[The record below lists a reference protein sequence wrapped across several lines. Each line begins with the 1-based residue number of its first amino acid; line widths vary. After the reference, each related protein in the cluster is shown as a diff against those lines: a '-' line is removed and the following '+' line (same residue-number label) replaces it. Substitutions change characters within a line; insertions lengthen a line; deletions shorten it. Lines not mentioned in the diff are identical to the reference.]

1 MLAPWKN
8 SCVKPRQCFK
18 KQRYHFADKGP
29 HSQSYGFSTRHVWM
43 WELDHKEGWV
53 LKNWCFWT
61 VMLEENLESPLDC
74 KEIKPVH
81 TKGNQPWILIGRTDA
96 EASILWPPDAKSR
109 FIRKDPDAGKNWGQE
124 EKGWQR
130 MRWLDGITDSVDLGL
145 RKLREV
151 SDREGWCAAVHGVTT
166 ARYNLHHNKVC
177 IRMCGSPLVSLYEHR
192 QHPGNLHTENSQAPP
207 RSTEWKTWG
216 WDPDKRFWH
225 TLKFGSHQNVLNVS
239 NKLAISKQVIFS
251 FSSSISYS
259 RLDFYALYLP
269 DEKYSKLITYKTSLC
284 TGLNNY
290 IKTTNLIL

>member
-151 SDREGWCAAVHGVTT
+151 SDRQ
-166 ARYNLHHNKVC
+166 RRLVC
-177 IRMCGSPLVSLYEHR
+177 CSSRCH
-192 QHPGNLHTENSQAPP
+192 NSQIQLAPQQGLYTYVWFSTCVPVWTSSTSRELTHWKFSSPTQIYWVKNLGVGP
-207 RSTEWKTWG
+207 RQVILT
-216 WDPDKRFWH
+216 H
-225 TLKFGSHQNVLNVS
+225 TQVWEPPECFKCVKQISYLKASHLLFFQF
-239 NKLAISKQVIFS
+239 NKL
-251 FSSSISYS
+251 
-259 RLDFYALYLP
+259 L
-269 DEKYSKLITYKTSLC
+269 KTGFLC
-284 TGLNNY
+284 TVLAWWK
-290 IKTTNLIL
+290 I